1 MGIGV
6 ELPLIMLAI
15 LLNGFFAASEIALV
29 SARIS
34 RLASLSSAGAALAM
48 RLKESPETFR
58 DVASFK
64 LSYGRPNGVLDRD
77 RRMMH
82 SWRG

>member
-6 ELPLIMLAI
+6 ELIIIMLAI

-34 RLASLSSAGAALAM
+34 RLASTRTASAAVAM
-48 RLKESPETFR
+48 RLKESPETFLATAPCSR
-58 DVASFK
+58 
-64 LSYGRPNGVLDRD
+64 GRSCWLACT
-77 RRMMH
+77 
-82 SWRG
+82 S